1 MNEPVIDLSVLIN
14 HCYDRLEQFDGKPPV
29 FADVIKTNYLKLHA
43 GQLIEIRPKLRQ
55 LIIYAYKQITPR
67 GERVLLG
74 EGIQSQ
80 PTMQ

>member
-43 GQLIEIRPKLRQ
+43 GQLIEISESLRT
-55 LIIYAYKQITPR
+55 LIISAYKQITPEGQR
-67 GERVLLG
+67 DLIGE
-74 EGIQSQ
+74 
-80 PTMQ
+80 

>member
-29 FADVIKTNYLKLHA
+29 FKDIIETNYPKLHS

-55 LIIYAYKQITPR
+55 LIISAYKQITPE
-67 GERVLLG
+67 GQRVLIG
-74 EGIQSQ
+74 E
-80 PTMQ
+80 